1 MNEKFFALPKQKQ
14 NAIIN
19 AGYRVFSQNSYRKS
33 PMSEI
38 AGEAGISKS
47 LLFHYFHNKK
57 ELYLFLWD
65 NCAKLTIKYLT
76 EYKCYEQT
84 DLFEMMYRGMRV
96 KIRIMNQ
103 YPNMGSFVIKAFYE
117 RDPDISSAIHSSFK
131 SYKAFKAE
139 KTLENIDTTQF
150 AEGIAVMMYFL
161 NIIANLTES
170 AEFLKY
176 ITPFGYA
183 DGAEIVRNVSLDMNM
198 IAIGLLFAVVGI
210 LAGFIKYCRKD
221 IS

>member
-1 MNEKFFALPKQKQ
+1 MNEKFFALPKEKQ

-19 AGYRVFSQNSYRKS
+19 AGYHVFSQNSYRKS

-47 LLFHYFHNKK
+47 LLFHYFHNKQ

-84 DLFEMMYRGMRV
+84 DLFDMMYRGMKA
-96 KIRIMNQ
+96 KIRIINQ

-117 RDPDISSAIHSSFK
+117 RDPEISSAIQQSYK
-131 SYKAFKAE
+131 SYKSFKADNILA
-139 KTLENIDTTQF
+139 KIDTTQF
-150 AEGIAVMMYFL
+150 IDGLDIKMMYREMYLVSEGYLWELQRNGAVDFEKMEKDF
-161 NIIANLTES
+161 TEML
-170 AEFLKY
+170 EFWKKIYLKN
-176 ITPFGYA
+176 
-183 DGAEIVRNVSLDMNM
+183 EV
-198 IAIGLLFAVVGI
+198 
-210 LAGFIKYCRKD
+210 K
-221 IS
+221 